1 MKRIKLI
8 RILLLA
14 LVIGFASCGKKDQK
28 DTTVVA
34 VIPNVSVQQVVERE
48 VEQRIEL
55 TATIQPEVKN
65 SIAPSAPGRIRKI
78 LVEVGQQVAK
88 GQKLVQMDVANLS
101 NSETQIENTKRMYT
115 RTQELFKVG
124 GASQQD
130 LDNAKLQLDVAQ
142 TNLKNLS
149 ENTFLLS
156 PISGVVTARNY
167 DNGDMYS
174 AQLPLLTV
182 MQINP
187 VKVVVNVSES
197 YYSQVKVGMPVR
209 IKLDTYKGDTFS
221 GKVSLIYPT
230 IDERSRTFGVEIK
243 MNNSNNKVRP
253 GMFARVSMGFGTVNH
268 VVVPDQ
274 SVIKQSGSGA
284 RFVFV
289 YNKGK
294 VEYKQVELGQ
304 RLGNE
309 YELISGITNGEQVI
323 VSGQSTLVDGSA
335 VNVVN

>member
-1 MKRIKLI
+1 MKRIKLMG
-8 RILLLA
+8 ILLLA

-101 NSETQIENTKRMYT
+101 NSETQIENIKRMYT

-156 PISGVVTARNY
+156 PISGVVTTRNY

-221 GKVSLIYPT
+221 GKISLIYPT
-230 IDERSRTFGVEIK
+230 IDERSRTFAVEIK
-243 MNNSNNKVRP
+243 MNNNNNKVRP

-323 VSGQSTLVDGSA
+323 VSGQSTLVDGSV